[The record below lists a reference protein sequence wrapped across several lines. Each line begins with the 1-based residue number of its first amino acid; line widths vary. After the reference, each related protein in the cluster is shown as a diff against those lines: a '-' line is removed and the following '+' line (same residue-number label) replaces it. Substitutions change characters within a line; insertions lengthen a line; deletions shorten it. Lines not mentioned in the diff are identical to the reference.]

1 MMTRRTASMIAMTVA
16 LGVAA
21 CSQDQTP
28 APLADTGTASIDPSP
43 VKLQAPFTTVKP
55 GASVTFTHDAV
66 KPLEVGDRGS
76 LVLSVHEG
84 YPNGTLTLNARGAPG
99 LAVYGAGT
107 TMRANMADITTHAW
121 RIDFEAERDGV
132 HYIGITA
139 TVEPEGGLQQS
150 RAYAV
155 RVEVGDWQAEKAKA
169 LAAQQFE
176 ISETGEP
183 TIVMTAD
190 EEIDPR

>member
-1 MMTRRTASMIAMTVA
+1 MRPRRTASMIATA
-16 LGVAA
+16 LALALAA
-21 CSQDQTP
+21 CSQDEVR
-28 APLADTGTASIDPSP
+28 APLAEPETASIDPSP

-84 YPNGTLTLNARGAPG
+84 YPHGTLTLNARGAPG
-99 LAVYGAGT
+99 LAVFGAGT
-107 TMRANMADITTHAW
+107 TMRANMTDITTHAW
-121 RIDFEAERDGV
+121 RIDFEVETDGV

-169 LAAQQFE
+169 LAVRRFE
-176 ISETGEP
+176 LSETGEP